1 MGKFGISVTEI
12 ATLILPVSH
21 SLPERCA
28 LMVFFR
34 VEMQLKM
41 LFVSFQRDQYLC

>member
-21 SLPERCA
+21 SLPSQKRTNERE
-28 LMVFFR
+28 
-34 VEMQLKM
+34 VESIEIN
-41 LFVSFQRDQYLC
+41 FP